1 MQTAA
6 RELFTELERSAAPV
20 LPLRFLTQ
28 LRASFPQFAE
38 MSTAGLY
45 KQQDAE
51 ECWTQ
56 LLYTLRERLQVTPK
70 QIDYIANAA
79 VTQSIELV
87 LGAYPLFD
95 REIALLH
102 CDAGPMVA

>member
-1 MQTAA
+1 MQAA
-6 RELFTELERSAAPV
+6 AKELFAELDRSAAPV
-20 LPLRFLTQ
+20 LPLRFLMQ

-56 LLYTLRERLQVTPK
+56 LLYTLRERLQVRMPVCL
-70 QIDYIANAA
+70 APRPASAA
-79 VTQSIELV
+79 RL
-87 LGAYPLFD
+87 
-95 REIALLH
+95 
-102 CDAGPMVA
+102 

>member
-1 MQTAA
+1 MNISVVLIQTAA
-6 RELFTELERSAAPV
+6 KELFAELERSAAPV
-20 LPLRFLTQ
+20 LPLRFLVQ

-56 LLYTLRERLQVTPK
+56 LLYTLRERLQVCHQRYLTGNRYTAWVSSAHQK
-70 QIDYIANAA
+70 
-79 VTQSIELV
+79 VVSH
-87 LGAYPLFD
+87 
-95 REIALLH
+95 LLEW
-102 CDAGPMVA
+102 